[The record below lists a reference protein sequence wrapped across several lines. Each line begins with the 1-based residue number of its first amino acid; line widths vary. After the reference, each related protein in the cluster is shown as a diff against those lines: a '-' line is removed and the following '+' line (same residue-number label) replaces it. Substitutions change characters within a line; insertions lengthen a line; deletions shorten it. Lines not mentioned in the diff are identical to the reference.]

1 MKFRVICVT
10 TKYNIWDEYLEIK
23 VELLKPVCLDI
34 LHFRVLKWE
43 KKLKS
48 QLSLQIW
55 KEASSNSVSLSSEC
69 ASIQ

>member
-34 LHFRVLKWE
+34 LHFRVLK
-43 KKLKS
+43 
-48 QLSLQIW
+48 
-55 KEASSNSVSLSSEC
+55 
-69 ASIQ
+69 